1 MDAIYAI
8 VFVVIVAGLIY
19 FLAKK
24 FMILVINAVLGLV
37 LLFFI
42 NYLGVMSWVGK
53 PDLGYDTATILI
65 CGLGGLPGVIALMLL
80 SLVGIT
86 V

>member
-1 MDAIYAI
+1 MDAIYALI
-8 VFVVIVAGLIY
+8 FVVIIAGLIY

-24 FMILVINAVLGLV
+24 FMILVINAVLGLA

-42 NYLGVMSWVGK
+42 NYLGVMGWIGK
-53 PDLGYDTATILI
+53 SDLGYSTATILI
-65 CGLGGLPGVIALMLL
+65 CGLGGLPGVVALILL
-80 SLVGIT
+80 NLVGIT